1 MAIFKQGDRVAYS
14 RGFVKG
20 FIGADNGKEIA
31 DRRGTVEKL
40 TYPVRGAS
48 GDKAFYRVVWD
59 DSPHMGSTVLSTNLV
74 HAGKLHTEQV

>member
-20 FIGADNGKEIA
+20 FLGATDGKDIA

-59 DSPHMGSTVLSTNLV
+59 DSPNEGSIILSTNIV
-74 HAGKLHTEQV
+74 RVDKLHTEQV